1 MNQVTQLRNA
11 LRPHLSW
18 HGARLSFLAAFLI
31 ALLRVKTINFA
42 ELATAFSG
50 KAHTDSHYKR
60 LQRFFRQYEMDY
72 GEIAQTV
79 VALMAIPQPW
89 VLSID
94 RTEWKFGECVF
105 NILLL
110 GIVHEGVAFP
120 VAWTLLDKRGNS
132 NRHERMELFNDFL
145 ERFRD
150 RKIAYL
156 SADRE
161 FVGKDWF
168 AYLLHD
174 PNTPFRIRIRS
185 NHKLSDGRSSLKVGI
200 LFQDLQVG
208 QHKVLRHKRLLWGH
222 WLYIAA
228 LRLEDGD
235 LLVIATQTAPQ
246 SAICDYAQRWGIE
259 TLFGIF
265 KTRGFCLEST
275 HLTDPQRLS
284 KLIGLLSLALCWVV
298 LTGEW
303 LHQAKPL
310 KIKTHGRRA
319 KSIFRY
325 GFDYLRNILVNL
337 NEKMDDFL
345 NVLQFLSC
353 T

>member
-1 MNQVTQLRNA
+1 MNQITQLRNA

-18 HGARLSFLAAFLI
+18 HGARLTFLAAFLI

-60 LQRFFRQYEMDY
+60 LQRFFRDFEMDY

-79 VALMAIPQPW
+79 VALMSIPEPW

-94 RTEWKFGECVF
+94 RTEWKFGKCVF
-105 NILLL
+105 NILML
-110 GIVHEGVAFP
+110 GIVHDGVAFP

-132 NRHERMELFNDFL
+132 NSHERMELFNDFL

-150 RKIAYL
+150 RKIACL
-156 SADRE
+156 CADRE

-168 AYLLHD
+168 GYLLDD

-235 LLVIATQTAPQ
+235 LLVIATQSAPH
-246 SAICDYAQRWGIE
+246 SAIPDYAQRWGIE

-284 KLIGLLSLALCWVV
+284 KLLALLSLALCWVV

-303 LHQAKPL
+303 LHQNEPL
-310 KIKTHGRRA
+310 NLKTHGRRA

-345 NVLQFLSC
+345 NVLQVLSC

>member
-42 ELATAFSG
+42 ELATAFGG

-60 LQRFFRQYEMDY
+60 LQRFFRQFEMDY
-72 GEIAQTV
+72 GEVAQTI
-79 VALMAIPQPW
+79 VALMSIPDPW

-94 RTEWKFGECVF
+94 RTEWKFGDCVF
-105 NILLL
+105 NILML
-110 GIVHEGVAFP
+110 GIVHEGIAFP

-132 NRHERMELFNDFL
+132 NSHERMELFNDFL

-185 NHKLSDGRSSLKVGI
+185 NHKLSDGRTSLKVGI

-208 QHKVLRHKRLLWGH
+208 QYKVLRHKRLLWGH

-246 SAICDYAQRWGIE
+246 SAIRDYAQRWGIE

-275 HLTDPQRLS
+275 HLTDPERLS

-303 LHQAKPL
+303 LHQGKPL
-310 KIKTHGRRA
+310 KIKSHGRRA